1 MGLLLAVEDAI
12 SFAISFFS
20 CSLLNLLLLI
30 VEVRPLLLFVD
41 SLFSLVGIAVEG
53 DVIELILSFCWIGW
67 FNWAVSIWILRMLR
81 FWCEIWFLFKTT
93 WLWLLHELSLLL
105 LFIATTLLLFCELWE
120 DECFVSTLILSSSS
134 S

>member
-30 VEVRPLLLFVD
+30 VEVRPLLLFVE

-53 DVIELILSFCWIGW
+53 DVIELILSFC
-67 FNWAVSIWILRMLR
+67 
-81 FWCEIWFLFKTT
+81 
-93 WLWLLHELSLLL
+93 
-105 LFIATTLLLFCELWE
+105 
-120 DECFVSTLILSSSS
+120 
-134 S
+134 

>member
-12 SFAISFFS
+12 NFAISFFS

-53 DVIELILSFCWIGW
+53 DVIELILSFC
-67 FNWAVSIWILRMLR
+67 
-81 FWCEIWFLFKTT
+81 
-93 WLWLLHELSLLL
+93 
-105 LFIATTLLLFCELWE
+105 
-120 DECFVSTLILSSSS
+120 
-134 S
+134 

>member
-53 DVIELILSFCWIGW
+53 DVIELILSFC
-67 FNWAVSIWILRMLR
+67 
-81 FWCEIWFLFKTT
+81 
-93 WLWLLHELSLLL
+93 
-105 LFIATTLLLFCELWE
+105 
-120 DECFVSTLILSSSS
+120 
-134 S
+134 